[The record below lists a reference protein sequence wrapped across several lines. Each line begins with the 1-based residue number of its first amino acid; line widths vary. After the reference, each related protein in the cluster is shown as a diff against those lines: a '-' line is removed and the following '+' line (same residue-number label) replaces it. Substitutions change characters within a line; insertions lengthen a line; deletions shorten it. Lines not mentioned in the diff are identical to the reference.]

1 MDAGAY
7 GVALWLNAIHT
18 AYMDTSK

>member
-7 GVALWLNAIHT
+7 GVALWFDAIYNTYVNAT
-18 AYMDTSK
+18 K